1 MLTLYCFLNSIT
13 VIMMFMKF
21 VFAFV
26 TNIVVGLD
34 VGLDVAGATSIKVV
48 STGAAKPFDTTFE
61 VLRVLP
67 KPAKPFDTTFEI

>member
-1 MLTLYCFLNSIT
+1 
-13 VIMMFMKF
+13 MMFMKF

-48 STGAAKPFDTTFE
+48 STEAAKPFDTIFE

-67 KPAKPFDTTFEI
+67 KAAEPFDSTFEI